1 MQVEPPK
8 PCCGDN
14 MDKYVQSIRYPP
26 FELEHVDPTNIPI
39 SMATID
45 SFDMS
50 VTSFTIGSE
59 DDWFVQWREQE
70 KGESELL
77 NLECEITDS
86 PPRFLTDTRVGWF
99 IRPDKLHNISRKLI
113 IPTVS
118 LLILSLFVHAIE
130 PGLVEQGIIGET
142 IAGSISIGPLDYPR
156 LLFYT
161 FPLFILPLL
170 FRTIANFRDFNRQKE
185 IADSPYEEPE
195 LRISVERGAIDIE
208 VRKRDNDLQLVRS
221 RVQVGVAMPE
231 RSSVLSTLGRREGG
245 QPAPGMSTMLPEKRL
260 ASGDETGTGV
270 GESIPMQLSSKK
282 SVILEPLRIME
293 KGDWTQTSDS
303 TAKFTLKMPSDQ
315 WPGSVYSSLVAIHW
329 EVILEFLESNGR
341 RIFWVLPIIMPQ
353 SEEPTQILRAP
364 VISGRAELSDL

>member
-130 PGLVEQGIIGET
+130 TGLVEQGIIGET

-185 IADSPYEEPE
+185 IAESPYEEPE
-195 LRISVERGAIDIE
+195 VRISAERGAIDIE

-231 RSSVLSTLGRREGG
+231 RSSVLSTLVRREGG
-245 QPAPGMSTMLPEKRL
+245 QPAPGMSTMLPEKML
-260 ASGDETGTGV
+260 DSGDET
-270 GESIPMQLSSKK
+270 SKK

-293 KGDWTQTSDS
+293 KGDWTQTSDP

>member
-1 MQVEPPK
+1 
-8 PCCGDN
+8 
-14 MDKYVQSIRYPP
+14 MDRYVQSIRYPP

-39 SMATID
+39 SKATID
-45 SFDMS
+45 NFGMS
-50 VTSFTIGSE
+50 VTNFTIGSE
-59 DDWFVQWREQE
+59 DDWFVQWTGQEEQDA
-70 KGESELL
+70 ELL
-77 NLECEITDS
+77 KLECEITDS

-99 IRPDKLHNISRKLI
+99 IRPDRLHNISRKLI
-113 IPTVS
+113 IPTVT

-161 FPLFILPLL
+161 FPLFVLPLV

-185 IADSPYEEPE
+185 ISESPYEDPE
-195 LRISVERGAIDIE
+195 VSINADRGAIDIV
-208 VRKRDNDLQLVRS
+208 VRKKDMSLKLIRS

-231 RSSVLSTLGRREGG
+231 RSSVLATLDRLEGG
-245 QPAPGMSTMLPEKRL
+245 QPAPGMSTKLPEKRL

-293 KGDWTQTSDS
+293 KGNWTHTLDS
-303 TAKFTLKMPSDQ
+303 TTEFTLKMPSGQ
-315 WPGSVYSSLVAIHW
+315 WPGTVYSSLIAIHW
-329 EVILEFLESNGR
+329 EVVLEFLESNGR
-341 RIFWVLPIIMPQ
+341 RIFWVSPIIMPQ
-353 SEEPTQILRAP
+353 SEVPTRILRAP